1 LVTTLSTLSRSARPP
16 SHDPRTTWLRRRAGS
31 TFGSLAVRNFR
42 LFLIAH
48 SISMTGLWVQRIAQ
62 DWLVLTLTHDPFA
75 VGLVTAVQCLPTLL
89 FGFWGGLV
97 SDVLPKRLVMLGTQ
111 VAMCALAAALAVLTL
126 AGEVRIWQ
134 VFVIAAALG
143 VVSVV
148 DNPARQAF
156 VVEMVGADRIRNATS
171 LSSSVFQLGAMVG
184 PAIAGF
190 MIQAVGVGTAFAL
203 NATSY
208 AAPILALLAMNT
220 RELNR
225 VHRRGEASGDD
236 PTPIR
241 SILRQRNV
249 MLPLVIA
256 GSFGL
261 FLPNLPVTIAASTSV
276 DFNRGS
282 DLYGLLTAVVACGS
296 LCGALFSASRQDN
309 GLRTLFVHAALLAAA
324 YSALALLTT
333 PVSLAIGLFPVGVL
347 TMLVITGTSAKV
359 QLSAPSEY
367 LGRIMG
373 IYILVALGSA
383 ALGGPLIGF
392 VDAVAG
398 ARAGYLVAG
407 AVPAFVLLV
416 AAVANRPRRRLDDR
430 AARQAGDEQ
439 TATRSSLGARLV
451 PRDR

>member
-1 LVTTLSTLSRSARPP
+1 MTTLAALDRSPQVPSQDIGAAR
-16 SHDPRTTWLRRRAGS
+16 LRRRSGS
-31 TFGSLAVRNFR
+31 TFSSLSVRNFR
-42 LFLIAH
+42 LFLMAH

-89 FGFWGGLV
+89 FGFWGGV
-97 SDVLPKRLVMLGTQ
+97 ISDVLPKRSVLLGTQ
-111 VAMCALAAALAVLTL
+111 AAMCALAAVLAVLTL
-126 AGEVRIWQ
+126 TGDVRTWQ

-143 VVSVV
+143 LVSVI

-184 PAIAGF
+184 PAMAGF
-190 MIQAVGVGTAFAL
+190 MIEAVGVGTAFAL
-203 NATSY
+203 NAASY

-220 RELNR
+220 RDLSR
-225 VHRRGEASGDD
+225 VPRLGEVPGDD
-236 PTPIR
+236 PTPILA
-241 SILRQRNV
+241 ILRRRNV
-249 MLPLVIA
+249 MLPLIIA

-276 DFNRGS
+276 DFHSGS

-309 GLRTLFVHAALLAAA
+309 GLRTLFVHAALLAGA
-324 YSALALLTT
+324 YTALALLTT
-333 PVSLAIGLFPVGVL
+333 PVALAIGLFPVGVL
-347 TMLVITGTSAKV
+347 TMLVITGTNVKV
-359 QLSAPSEY
+359 QLSAPAEC
-367 LGRIMG
+367 LGRVMG

-398 ARAGYLVAG
+398 ARVGYLVAG
-407 AVPAFVLLV
+407 AVPAMVLFGV
-416 AAVANRPRRRLDDR
+416 AVASFLRPMRREDSRPVDPL
-430 AARQAGDEQ
+430 AR
-439 TATRSSLGARLV
+439 SAR
-451 PRDR
+451 D